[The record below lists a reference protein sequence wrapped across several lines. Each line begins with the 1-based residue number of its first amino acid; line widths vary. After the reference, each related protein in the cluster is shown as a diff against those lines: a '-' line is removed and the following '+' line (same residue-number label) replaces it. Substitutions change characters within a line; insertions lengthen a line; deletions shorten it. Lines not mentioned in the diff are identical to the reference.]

1 MVIVIIL
8 ELILHDSNI
17 VLPLSGIVVT
27 QTVCMG
33 DIQQPPSEPRRFG
46 GVIAEHVDTLLRDNV
61 DICSTDESGSI
72 DYRFAVESEGLKKY
86 CTTA

>member
-17 VLPLSGIVVT
+17 VLPLSGMIVA

-33 DIQQPPSEPRRFG
+33 DILQPPSEPQRFG
-46 GVIAEHVDTLLRDNV
+46 GVIAELVDTLLCDNV
-61 DICSTDESGSI
+61 DICSTDERRSI
-72 DYRFAVESEGLKKY
+72 DDRFTVESEGLKKY